1 MKKVGIVSC
10 YFKNNYGSLL
20 QAYATQKVLDNMKID
35 NETFKIERNIDF
47 KKGKKKYYK
56 SQIFNISFIKSK
68 FGMIGLKVYKKL
80 NRKLGKNIA
89 KRDIKFKEF
98 KKEFKLTKDFFTYQE
113 LNEASK
119 NYSSIIVGSD
129 QLWLPVNVVADYYTL
144 NWVQEEVNKISYAT
158 SFGISEIPNQY
169 RELYVKFLNKI
180 NYISVREEKGCKIV
194 NDLTNKEAELV
205 CDPTILLTKEEW
217 MELQTKEP
225 IIKEKYIFCYFLGNN
240 IEHRKFVERL
250 KEKTGYKIVSLN
262 HCDEYVKYSD
272 KFADETPYDV
282 GPKEFLNLIRNAE
295 YVCTDSF
302 HGTVFSL
309 INNVKF
315 YTFERFSCKNGKIS
329 TNSRIYSLL
338 GLMDLEN
345 RILKGNEKI
354 EEVIQYEIDFNTVN
368 EKMEQF
374 RKSSKD
380 FLERA
385 LKKSTE
391 IQKENEKIK
400 YIQIDDKS
408 KCCGCTACKS
418 ICPKDAIEMKEDEE
432 GFLYPVVNRA
442 KCINC
447 GLCRKI
453 CPILNKNEEKKCK
466 QKAYVVNNKNEQ
478 IRRESTSGGAFTVIA
493 EYVIE
498 KGGVVFGATLDK
510 DFNVEHAYVERKEE
524 LQKFRGSKYVQSDLK
539 NTLTQVKEFLNQ
551 GRWVCFSGT
560 PCQIEGLK
568 NFLGKEYENLVTV
581 DIVCRA
587 IPSPLVYRKYL
598 KYQQEKLQGNID
610 KIIFRD
616 KRKYGYKY
624 STLTIENKKKLYQRG
639 VETDPYLRSFFTNI
653 ADRPSCYQ
661 CQFKKKYRIS
671 DITIWDCFVV
681 EDFSKELDDDKGS
694 TRVLIHTE
702 KGKKIYEDIK
712 NKFNAIEVSSEKL
725 TKGVTEMF
733 ESVKEN
739 PIRKEFFENINKM
752 NEKEF
757 FEKYFPDNINVKVE
771 RNMKIF
777 LTKTGAY
784 KKIKK
789 LVRKIRNK

>member
-20 QAYATQKVLDNMKID
+20 QAYATQKLLDNMKIE
-35 NETFKIERNIDF
+35 NETFSIERNIDF
-47 KKGKKKYYK
+47 KNGKKKYYK

-68 FGMIGLKVYKKL
+68 LGMIKLKVDKKL
-80 NRKLGKNIA
+80 NRNLGRNIA
-89 KRDIKFKEF
+89 KREKKFKEF
-98 KKEFKLTKDFFTYQE
+98 KKEFRLTKDFFTYQE
-113 LNEASK
+113 LREASK

-129 QLWLPVNVVADYYTL
+129 QLWLPVNIVADYYTL
-144 NWVQEEVNKISYAT
+144 NWVQDDTNKISYAT
-158 SFGISEIPNQY
+158 SFGISEIPNKYQ
-169 RELYVKFLNKI
+169 ELYAEFLDRI
-180 NYISVREEKGCKIV
+180 DYISVREEKGCQIV
-194 NDLTNKEAELV
+194 KDLIHKEAELV
-205 CDPTILLTKEEW
+205 CDPTILLTKKEW
-217 MELQTKEP
+217 MELQDKEP
-225 IIKEKYIFCYFLGNN
+225 IMKEKYILCYFLGKN
-240 IEHRKFVERL
+240 IEHRKFAERL

-315 YTFERFSCKNGKIS
+315 YTFERFSNKNGKIS

-338 GLMDLEN
+338 GLMNLEN
-345 RILKGNEKI
+345 RILKGNENI
-354 EEVIQYEIDFNTVN
+354 EDVTEYEIDFNMVN
-368 EKMEQF
+368 EKIERF
-374 RKSSKD
+374 RKSSKK
-380 FLERA
+380 FLEKA
-385 LKKSTE
+385 LSESIK
-391 IQKENEKIK
+391 IQKENEKVK
-400 YIQIDDKS
+400 YIQINDKS

-418 ICPKDAIEMKEDEE
+418 ICPKNAIEMQEDEE
-432 GFLYPVVNRA
+432 GFLYPIVN
-442 KCINC
+442 KDECVNC
-447 GLCRKI
+447 GLCRKV
-453 CPILNKNEEKKCK
+453 CPILNKDKEEKFE
-466 QKAYVVNNKNEQ
+466 QKAYVVNNKDEQ
-478 IRRESTSGGAFTVIA
+478 TRKESTSGGAFTAIA

-498 KGGVVFGATLDK
+498 KGGVVFGAALNK
-510 DFNVEHAYVERKEE
+510 DFKVEHTYVEQKEE
-524 LQKFRGSKYVQSDLK
+524 LRKFRGSKYVQSDLK
-539 NTLTQVKEFLNQ
+539 DTFREAKEFLNQ
-551 GRWVCFSGT
+551 DRWVCYSGT

-568 NFLGKEYENLVTV
+568 KYLGKEYEKLVTV

-598 KYQQEKLQGNID
+598 IYQQEKLHGDIN

-624 STLTIENKKKLYQRG
+624 PTITIQNDKNLYQKG
-639 VETDPYLRSFFTNI
+639 VETDPYLRSFFSNI
-653 ADRPSCYQ
+653 ADRPCCYD
-661 CQFKKKYRIS
+661 CQFKKMYRKS

-681 EDFSKELDDDKGS
+681 ENFSKELDDDKGS

-702 KGKKIYEDIK
+702 KGKNIYENIK
-712 NKFNAIEVSSEKL
+712 SKFNAVEVSNEQL
-725 TKGVTEMF
+725 TKGMTEMF

-752 NEKEF
+752 NEKDF
-757 FEKYFPDNINVKVE
+757 FEKYFPDNMNVKLE
-771 RNMKIF
+771 RTMKIF

-789 LVRKIRNK
+789 VVRKIRNR